1 MAPPQFGMS
10 HVGRPA
16 SSSPCRPLET
26 PPSVARHAMA
36 RSEKPAAATVL
47 RLGSRV
53 ELLGSAGWTPAVV
66 DGALAPGR
74 FRLLVGDGAVSE
86 EISAGDGRLRPEP
99 PAADDGFANAL
110 EGGEKVEALL
120 DGSWRRVTLLGTKVL
135 KLDGGARQLQCT
147 VRTAA
152 GIGSP
157 ATEESL
163 PADKVRPCWRWDATT
178 GWQHEPGTANASRK
192 AAGGE
197 AAEAIGNGAE
207 AATKGRAAA
216 QQEAGRAGAA
226 VEGHGEVA
234 EAEAAGAAEEEA
246 TAEALAGPEAAGE
259 KAGAAEAEG
268 EVKGEAEGEA
278 AAAGTISAG
287 DAMELTSE
295 EVGLRGSW
303 YTVTVAELNLPEAA
317 AGAEG
322 EAPGAEGG
330 AKGEVLVKYDA
341 EGYGE
346 ERVARC
352 RLRPPPPP
360 LSAAPP
366 SWPSRLRHGEALQLS
381 YEQGW
386 YTPLVL
392 LHPLSVSTLP

>member
-1 MAPPQFGMS
+1 MAPS
-10 HVGRPA
+10 T
-16 SSSPCRPLET
+16 LD
-26 PPSVARHAMA
+26 
-36 RSEKPAAATVL
+36 L

-53 ELLGSAGWTPAVV
+53 ELHGSTGWTPAVV

-99 PAADDGFANAL
+99 PAADGDFANAL
-110 EGGEKVEALL
+110 EGGEKVEALV

-163 PADKVRPCWRWDATT
+163 PADKVRPCWRWDETT
-178 GWQHEPGTANASRK
+178 GWQHGPDTANASRK

-197 AAEAIGNGAE
+197 AAEAIDNGA
-207 AATKGRAAA
+207 ATEGTAAA

-226 VEGHGEVA
+226 EEGRGAVA
-234 EAEAAGAAEEEA
+234 EAEGAGAAEEEA
-246 TAEALAGPEAAGE
+246 AAEALADPEAAGE

-278 AAAGTISAG
+278 AAAGTISVG

-303 YTVTVAELNLPEAA
+303 YTVTVAELSLPEAVA
-317 AGAEG
+317 GAEAGAEG
-322 EAPGAEGG
+322 EA
-330 AKGEVLVKYDA
+330 KGQILVKYDA

-366 SWPSRLRHGEALQLS
+366 SWSSRLRHGEALQLS
-381 YEQGW
+381 YEHGW
-386 YTPLVL
+386 CTPLVQ
-392 LHPLSVSTLP
+392 PPPP

>member
-1 MAPPQFGMS
+1 M
-10 HVGRPA
+10 
-16 SSSPCRPLET
+16 
-26 PPSVARHAMA
+26 
-36 RSEKPAAATVL
+36 AAASTLL

-66 DGALAPGR
+66 DGALAPGC

-86 EISAGDGRLRPEP
+86 EITAGDGRLRPEP
-99 PAADDGFANAL
+99 PAADDDFANGL
-110 EGGEKVEALL
+110 EGGEKVEALV

-178 GWQHEPGTANASRK
+178 GWQHEPGTAKASRK

-197 AAEAIGNGAE
+197 VHAEAAEAVGNGAE
-207 AATKGRAAA
+207 AATKGTAEA
-216 QQEAGRAGAA
+216 QQEAGRADAA
-226 VEGHGEVA
+226 EEGHGEVA
-234 EAEAAGAAEEEA
+234 EAEAAGAAEEAA
-246 TAEALAGPEAAGE
+246 TAEALADPAAGE
-259 KAGAAEAEG
+259 KAGAVEAEG
-268 EVKGEAEGEA
+268 EVKGEAESEAEGEA
-278 AAAGTISAG
+278 AAAGTVSVSVG
-287 DAMELTSE
+287 DTMELTSE

-303 YTVTVAELNLPEAA
+303 YTVTVAELNLAEAEA
-317 AGAEG
+317 GAGAEG
-322 EAPGAEGG
+322 EAQGAEGEG
-330 AKGEVLVKYDA
+330 KGEILVKYDA

-381 YEQGW
+381 HEHGW